1 MFDFDPRRY
10 APLLAAQDYVHVPQG
25 ITQAFYELMCRQVDE
40 YYDANRLDKYA
51 RGDKQQAL
59 YEFPSHDHYQEFVG
73 MLATLSGLPADQLV
87 VSERHIKGYEPGAA
101 PKPMPH
107 KDRHATQL

>member
-25 ITQAFYELMCRQVDE
+25 ITQAFYEVMCRQVDE
-40 YYDANRLDKYA
+40 YYDANRLSQYA

-59 YEFPSHDHYQEFVG
+59 YEFPSPAHYQEFLEG
-73 MLATLSGLPADQLV
+73 LAALSGLPAEKLV
-87 VSERHIKGYEPGAA
+87 ISERHIKGYEPNAA
-101 PKPMPH
+101 PRPTPH
-107 KDRHATQL
+107 K